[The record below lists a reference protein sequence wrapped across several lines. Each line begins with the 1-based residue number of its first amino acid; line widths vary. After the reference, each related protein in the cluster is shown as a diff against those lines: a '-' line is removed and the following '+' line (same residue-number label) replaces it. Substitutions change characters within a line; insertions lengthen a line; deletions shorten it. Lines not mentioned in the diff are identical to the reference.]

1 MQTQGCG
8 WNGDEPCTITP
19 PAPPVRVHKLVSQ
32 APEAGP
38 PPSLAVTVYTLDA
51 VPQCVPCSNLGPRLL
66 SQAPSK
72 EWISASVDL
81 VYAWMRAAVARGDV
95 PYADGA
101 YVPPDVWTRIY
112 PTVNFC
118 TDKFLINAISGTWT
132 GTACA
137 WSAAYADSLLIA
149 MENRDQIKARLVWE
163 TANAVMLHHL
173 HNWLMSDGQVVAD
186 CTAWVLKN
194 NP

>member
-72 EWISASVDL
+72 EWMSATTDL
-81 VYAWMRAAVARGDV
+81 AFAWMRAAVVRGDV
-95 PYADGA
+95 PYGDGS
-101 YVPPDVWTRIY
+101 YVPPSVWQKVY

-118 TDKFLINAISGTWT
+118 TDKFAIAAVSGTWS

-137 WSAAYADSLLIA
+137 WSAAYNDSLLIA
-149 MENRDQIKARLVWE
+149 MEDRTQIKARASWE
-163 TANAVMLHHL
+163 SCNQAIYYHL
-173 HNWLMSDGQVVAD
+173 KNWTLSDGPQVAA
-186 CTAWVLKN
+186 CCAFVLAA